1 MNSRR
6 FMLIP
11 SRAVLSKDE
20 TPQISVNEHSEQNND
35 RNCGHAHA
43 EPVGPVLHGLVHNHA
58 VTMGPKDRLH
68 YPPLQKWP
76 PASGAAMSL
85 SLGQYHPV
93 QREKGGE
100 GKSTSAARTNA
111 FSVIID
117 SN

>member
-1 MNSRR
+1 
-6 FMLIP
+6 
-11 SRAVLSKDE
+11 
-20 TPQISVNEHSEQNND
+20 
-35 RNCGHAHA
+35 
-43 EPVGPVLHGLVHNHA
+43 
-58 VTMGPKDRLH
+58 MGPKDRLH